1 MAPRRRTPSVLQLEA
16 AECGAA
22 ALAMVLG
29 YHGRFVALD
38 ELRTLCGVSRDGS
51 KASSVVR
58 AARTFGLEARGMKAE
73 PEHFATL
80 DLPAIAFVNFNHFVV
95 VEGIDG
101 AHVWINDPA
110 SGRRRESRAAFSE
123 SFTGVALVFRRGPD
137 FRPGDTRPSLAASL
151 RGRFGPVRDALVY
164 VVLVSLALVIPG
176 VVLPVFSRIFI
187 DYVLV
192 RSLHDWLGPLLIG
205 MALTAIVRFVLLQ
218 LERQTLLKTRMVM
231 SVSTGNA
238 LMAKLLTLPISFFD
252 QRYAGEIADRI
263 RLNEALGELLT
274 GRLAVAAV
282 SLVSAAFFLVVML
295 FYSWGLTLAVLA
307 LALTNVA
314 ALVFS
319 NRYLSEHYR
328 KISIDQGKLAG
339 ARVAGLKDM
348 ETFKASGAEDML
360 FARWTGLSTVAQNG
374 AQAAAAVTAWI
385 APVPALIGTL
395 VTVAILVWGGF
406 LVMGGQMTL
415 GGLVGYQTLAA
426 SFIAPVAALAGF
438 GAELHQIRNY
448 TGRLDDILAQQPDA
462 RFARPDPPFDR
473 RLPRGRVRL
482 EDVEFGYAPLDP
494 PLIETLSLDLRAGAR
509 IALVGASGSGKSTL
523 GKLIAGLEHP
533 RSGALLIDE
542 RPALDWPR
550 AALAARLAYVRQ
562 DVMLFEGTI
571 RENLTLWNPALPD
584 ADMIQAA
591 KDAQIHELIAS
602 RPGGYDARVAES
614 GGNFS
619 GGEKQRLDIAR
630 ALATNPAI
638 LVLDEA
644 TSALDP
650 VSEHRVMDAIR
661 RRGVTC
667 VVIAHRLSTIR
678 DCDEIIVL
686 ERGRVIERGDHHGL
700 MAAGGA
706 YAGLIEA

>member
-1 MAPRRRTPSVLQLEA
+1 
-16 AECGAA
+16 
-22 ALAMVLG
+22 
-29 YHGRFVALD
+29 
-38 ELRTLCGVSRDGS
+38 
-51 KASSVVR
+51 
-58 AARTFGLEARGMKAE
+58 MKAE
-73 PEHFATL
+73 PEHFATFE
-80 DLPAIAFVNFNHFVV
+80 LPAIAFVNFNHFVV
-95 VEGIDG
+95 VEAIDD

-110 SGRRRESRAAFSE
+110 TGHRRETRAAFSE
-123 SFTGVALVFRRGPD
+123 SFTGVALVFGRGPD

-151 RGRFGPVRDALVY
+151 RGRFEPVREALVY

-187 DYVLV
+187 DYVLI
-192 RSLHDWLGPLLIG
+192 RSLHDWLGPLLAG
-205 MALTAIVRFVLLQ
+205 MALTAVVRFVLLQ

-252 QRYAGEIADRI
+252 QRFAGEIADRI

-274 GRLAVAAV
+274 GRLALAMV
-282 SLVSAAFFLVVML
+282 SLVSAAFFLLVML
-295 FYSWGLTLAVLA
+295 FYSWGLTLAVLM

-314 ALVFS
+314 ALLLS

-328 KISIDQGKLAG
+328 KVSIDQGKLAG

-374 AQAAAAVTAWI
+374 AQSAAGITAWI
-385 APVPALIGTL
+385 APIPALVGTL
-395 VTVAILVWGGF
+395 ITVTILVWGGL

-426 SFIAPVAALAGF
+426 SFVAPVTALASF

-448 TGRLDDILAQQPDA
+448 TGRLDDILAQQPDL
-462 RFARPDPPFDR
+462 RFERPDPPFDR
-473 RLPRGRVRL
+473 RLPRGRIRL
-482 EDVEFGYAPLDP
+482 DEVAFGYAPLDP
-494 PLIETLSLDLRAGAR
+494 PLIEPLSLDLRAGAR
-509 IALVGASGSGKSTL
+509 IALVGGSGSGKSTL

-533 RSGALLIDE
+533 WTGAVLIDE

-571 RENLTLWNPALPD
+571 RENLTLWNPALSD

-591 KDAQIHELIAS
+591 KDAQIHEVIAS
-602 RPGGYDARVAES
+602 RPGGYDARVAEA

-650 VSEHRVMDAIR
+650 VSEHRVMEAVR

-686 ERGRVIERGDHHGL
+686 DRGRVIERGDHHSL
-700 MAAGGA
+700 MAAGGT
-706 YAGLIEA
+706 YAELLEA

>member
-1 MAPRRRTPSVLQLEA
+1 MAARHRTPSVLQLEA
-16 AECGAA
+16 TECGAA

-38 ELRTLCGVSRDGS
+38 ELRILCGVSRDGS
-51 KASSVVR
+51 KASSVLR
-58 AARTFGLEARGMKAE
+58 AARTFGLETRGLKAE
-73 PEHFATL
+73 PEHFATF

-95 VEGIDG
+95 VEGIDD

-110 SGRRRESRAAFSE
+110 AGRRRESRAAFSE
-123 SFTGVALVFRRGPD
+123 SFTGVALVFRPGPE

-151 RGRFGPVRDALVY
+151 RGRFGPVQDALAF

-192 RSLHDWLGPLLIG
+192 RSLHDWLAPLLIG
-205 MALTAIVRFVLLQ
+205 MALAALVRFALLQ
-218 LERQTLLKTRMVM
+218 LERQTLVKTRMVM
-231 SVSTGNA
+231 SIATGNA

-252 QRYAGEIADRI
+252 QRYSGEIADRI
-263 RLNEALGELLT
+263 RLNEDLGELLT

-295 FYSWGLTLAVLA
+295 FYHWGLTLAVLA
-307 LALTNVA
+307 LALANVA
-314 ALVFS
+314 ALVLS

-328 KISIDQGKLAG
+328 KMSIDQGKLAG

-360 FARWTGLSTVAQNG
+360 FARWTGLSTLAQNG
-374 AQAAAAVTAWI
+374 AQSAAAITAWI
-385 APVPALIGTL
+385 TPVPALIGTL
-395 VTVAILVWGGF
+395 ITVTILVGGGF
-406 LVMGGQMTL
+406 LVMSGQMTL

-426 SFIAPVAALAGF
+426 SFIAPVAALASF

-448 TGRLDDILAQQPDA
+448 TSRLDDVLAQRPDA
-462 RFARPDPPFDR
+462 RFVHPDPPFDG
-473 RLPRGRVRL
+473 RLPRGRIRL
-482 EDVEFGYAPLDP
+482 DAVAFGYAPLDP
-494 PLIETLSLDLRAGAR
+494 PLIEALSLDLRPGAR
-509 IALVGASGSGKSTL
+509 VALVGASGSGKSTV

-533 RSGALLIDE
+533 SAGTVLIDE
-542 RPALDWPR
+542 RKAMDWPR

-562 DVMLFEGTI
+562 DVVLFEGTI
-571 RENLTLWNPALPD
+571 RQNLTLWNPATSD

-591 KDAQIHELIAS
+591 KDAQIHDLIAS
-602 RPGGYDARVAES
+602 RSGGYDARVAE
-614 GGNFS
+614 GGSNFS
-619 GGEKQRLDIAR
+619 GGEKQRLEIAR
-630 ALATNPAI
+630 ALATHPAI

-650 VSEHRVMDAIR
+650 ISEHRVMEAIR

-667 VVIAHRLSTIR
+667 VVIAHRLSTVR

-686 ERGRVIERGDHHGL
+686 QRGEIVERGDHHGL
-700 MAAGGA
+700 MAAGGP
-706 YAGLIEA
+706 YAGLLEA

>member
-51 KASSVVR
+51 KASSVLR

-73 PEHFATL
+73 PEHFAAF

-95 VEGIDG
+95 VEGIDD
-101 AHVWINDPA
+101 AHVWLNDPS
-110 SGRRRESRAAFSE
+110 SGRRRESRAAFSD
-123 SFTGVALVFRRGPD
+123 SFTGVALVFRPGPD
-137 FRPGDTRPSLAASL
+137 FRPGDTRPGLAASL
-151 RGRFGPVRDALVY
+151 RGRFGPVREALVY

-176 VVLPVFSRIFI
+176 VLLPVFSRIFI
-187 DYVLV
+187 DYVLI
-192 RSLHDWLGPLLIG
+192 RALHDWLGPLLAG
-205 MALTAIVRFVLLQ
+205 LALTAVVRFVLLQ
-218 LERQTLLKTRMVM
+218 LERHTLLKARMVM

-274 GRLAVAAV
+274 GRLALAAV

-295 FYSWGLTLAVLA
+295 FYSWGLTLAVVA
-307 LALTNVA
+307 LALTNMA
-314 ALVFS
+314 ALLLS

-328 KISIDQGKLAG
+328 KVSIDQGKLAG

-374 AQAAAAVTAWI
+374 AQSAAAITAWI
-385 APVPALIGTL
+385 APIPSLIGTL
-395 VTVAILVWGGF
+395 ITVTILVWGGF
-406 LVMGGQMTL
+406 LVMEGQMTL

-426 SFIAPVAALAGF
+426 SFAAPVAALASF

-448 TGRLDDILAQQPDA
+448 TGRLDDILAQQPDP
-462 RFARPDPPFDR
+462 RFERPDPPFDR

-482 EDVEFGYAPLDP
+482 EAVEFGYAPLDP
-494 PLIETLSLDLRAGAR
+494 PLIEALSLDLRPGAR
-509 IALVGASGSGKSTL
+509 VALVGASGSGKSTL

-533 RSGALLIDE
+533 RTGAVLIDE

-571 RENLTLWNPALPD
+571 RENLTLWNPALPE
-584 ADMIQAA
+584 ADMIRAA
-591 KDAQIHELIAS
+591 KDAQIHELISS
-602 RPGGYDARVAES
+602 RPGGYDAQVAEA
-614 GGNFS
+614 GANFS

-650 VSEHRVMDAIR
+650 VSEHRVMEAVR
-661 RRGVTC
+661 RRGITC

-706 YAGLIEA
+706 YAGLLEA